1 MLYFLTQLQTVH
13 PLRNLYIWI
22 RTMETVAVICIF
34 LFGLID
40 CKDFVGKH
48 FRPVFVNI
56 TGSSDTTQSFRII
69 NPSTTESTRYSLT
82 IENHEKIR
90 SISASADV
98 FFLTETSHKY
108 QLVDVS
114 YFIPTEHLGT
124 EYHVIGFCRYNSACR
139 ITIIGGHDSTSIQ
152 FALKV
157 VPISPVYGKN
167 GSEVVDPTFVI
178 GVNSGDIV
186 TYESVGDLS
195 GTFLRGN
202 KPFSVFH
209 STVVTNIHN
218 IKSGVTRPLLPSE
231 TLGTRYFMPTTFSQH
246 GGILKIVATKGNTRV
261 ELSSMDPIILQK
273 PGDWVTKTITNLDK
287 IVIDSN
293 KSIAVATVDLEMTE
307 DIVCPKFNSILTLS
321 PFEQWLGS
329 SNIVVPTLNWGNAPI
344 YIISH
349 DEDKYSTTI
358 DAHSPTGTVTSIT
371 GTAHVETQITIRE
384 KRKYYLPASLIP
396 GVKITEYKDDSFY
409 LQNPNS
415 SFTFFAYYGNY
426 YRFPLN
432 HGLNVLNEACTQ
444 SSMIPADY
452 EDNDCDGYIDED
464 VCINLEDPGLDCAD
478 TDTAN
483 SGPADTAG
491 KSFFLAFMNDNEF
504 YQYSNVSITLTPVTS
519 TPATIYVES
528 SFSDWTTNFTLNH
541 GDVKQ
546 LSARKYEVI
555 LLYDTTFHG
564 TFGIKITSTSDIL
577 VVAQYISTESAV
589 SSFLVYPADSIGFD
603 YFAVTEIKGKDGKC
617 VIVATKDNTKV
628 RILLSLGANHTLS
641 SSNFRIYRY
650 GELITFKMKSRE
662 TYQFTGTDDI
672 TGSRISAN
680 KPIAVFCGGLS
691 EDKGF
696 VTEQMIHT
704 QAWGKHYISP
714 PFPDIKYVKLTIIS
728 RGNKNHVTVNSS
740 QCGISMS
747 LSLNYSGSYVTEIFQ
762 DLTLQQCVINILA
775 EKEISVTVY
784 MPLNIGVNPSN
795 LVLPSTDQYTSN
807 SVFVVPETPFEAS
820 TTFFVGFISS
830 TGSFVEVTLDGTL
843 LPQAAHHE
851 IGIGVH
857 SITTNKD
864 IFVYIFAGGEKKTDG
879 SNLPGY
885 SYAYVASMLFQQ
897 IVQDCI
903 PVLER
908 IDGIDNDCDGV
919 IDEGLCYTALNA
931 TIIYST
937 SAITDSSTAEQRP
950 STTEPRTSTAAIE
963 TMTTIVQLQETSTTE
978 TTENAD
984 VTVTNT
990 VLKGSMETTG
1000 KTVTTETDDVDNT
1013 ITPDAAESTPSMIPK
1028 GSTVTSDEATMPD
1041 TTIRPTQ
1048 SNSNQETTGN
1058 TVTTEI
1064 DDMDNTNQ
1072 GTDTTVGDSCYCPCS
1087 VDALNTEEKIQQR
1100 LVDLQ
1105 TSLRVEKRK
1114 LSSSIRKL
1122 NSATDDRTSV
1132 RYLGISGLIILITVF
1147 LFIIML
1153 DSINLFKAFK
1163 TRFGKYNL
1171 S

>member
-1 MLYFLTQLQTVH
+1 
-13 PLRNLYIWI
+13 
-22 RTMETVAVICIF
+22 
-34 LFGLID
+34 
-40 CKDFVGKH
+40 
-48 FRPVFVNI
+48 
-56 TGSSDTTQSFRII
+56 
-69 NPSTTESTRYSLT
+69 
-82 IENHEKIR
+82 
-90 SISASADV
+90 
-98 FFLTETSHKY
+98 
-108 QLVDVS
+108 
-114 YFIPTEHLGT
+114 
-124 EYHVIGFCRYNSACR
+124 
-139 ITIIGGHDSTSIQ
+139 
-152 FALKV
+152 
-157 VPISPVYGKN
+157 
-167 GSEVVDPTFVI
+167 
-178 GVNSGDIV
+178 
-186 TYESVGDLS
+186 
-195 GTFLRGN
+195 
-202 KPFSVFH
+202 
-209 STVVTNIHN
+209 
-218 IKSGVTRPLLPSE
+218 
-231 TLGTRYFMPTTFSQH
+231 
-246 GGILKIVATKGNTRV
+246 
-261 ELSSMDPIILQK
+261 
-273 PGDWVTKTITNLDK
+273 
-287 IVIDSN
+287 
-293 KSIAVATVDLEMTE
+293 
-307 DIVCPKFNSILTLS
+307 
-321 PFEQWLGS
+321 
-329 SNIVVPTLNWGNAPI
+329 
-344 YIISH
+344 
-349 DEDKYSTTI
+349 
-358 DAHSPTGTVTSIT
+358 
-371 GTAHVETQITIRE
+371 
-384 KRKYYLPASLIP
+384 
-396 GVKITEYKDDSFY
+396 
-409 LQNPNS
+409 
-415 SFTFFAYYGNY
+415 
-426 YRFPLN
+426 
-432 HGLNVLNEACTQ
+432 
-444 SSMIPADY
+444 MIPADY

-464 VCINLEDPGLDCAD
+464 VCINLEDPGLDCTD

-483 SGPADTAG
+483 SGPVDTAG

-528 SFSDWTTNFTLNH
+528 SYSGWTTNLTLNY

-546 LSARKYEVI
+546 LSARKYDVI

-696 VTEQMIHT
+696 VTEQMLHT
-704 QAWGKHYISP
+704 QTWGKHYISP
-714 PFPDIKYVKLTIIS
+714 PFPDIQYVKLTIMS

-740 QCGISMS
+740 QCGISMY
-747 LSLNYSGSYVTEIFQ
+747 LSLNYSGSYVTEIFH
-762 DLTLQQCVINILA
+762 LTLQQCVINILA

-820 TTFFVGFISS
+820 TTFFVGYISS
-830 TGSFVEVTLDGTL
+830 IGSVVEVTLDGTL

-857 SITTNKD
+857 SITTDRD
-864 IFVYIFAGGEKKTDG
+864 IFIYIFAGSAKKTDG

-903 PVLER
+903 PRLET

-919 IDEGLCYTALNA
+919 IDEDPCYNALNA
-931 TIIYST
+931 TISNDNTWMFEEDCDADLLSYST
-937 SAITDSSTAEQRP
+937 TPITDSSTAEQRP
-950 STTEPRTSTAAIE
+950 STTEPKTSTAEPRTSTAAIE
-963 TMTTIVQLQETSTTE
+963 TITTMLQLQETSKTE

-984 VTVTNT
+984 VTVTST
-990 VLKGSMETTG
+990 VLKRSTETTG
-1000 KTVTTETDDVDNT
+1000 KPVTTETDGVDNT
-1013 ITPDAAESTPSMIPK
+1013 ITPDAAESTPSLIQK

-1041 TTIRPTQ
+1041 TTIRSTQ

-1064 DDMDNTNQ
+1064 DDVYNTNP

-1087 VDALNTEEKIQQR
+1087 VDSLNTEEKIQQR

-1153 DSINLFKAFK
+1153 DSINLIKAFK